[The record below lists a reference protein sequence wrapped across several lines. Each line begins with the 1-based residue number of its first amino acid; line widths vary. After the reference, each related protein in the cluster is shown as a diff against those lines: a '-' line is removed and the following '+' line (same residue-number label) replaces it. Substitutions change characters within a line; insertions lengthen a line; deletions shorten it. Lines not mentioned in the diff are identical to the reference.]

1 MAKKNKPPTGKPP
14 ARGKRGNRGDAD
26 APTPISG
33 EKLAEAAIAPE
44 ADPESIEDQL
54 KELTPEQAAMF
65 VRILEITMKRRRI
78 MLLGYL
84 SALFALVIGVVWAL
98 YMYGTHER
106 GTFIGW
112 VFMVPLASAALLIWF
127 FGRWSKRIE

>member
-1 MAKKNKPPTGKPP
+1 MAKKKAQTGKP
-14 ARGKRGNRGDAD
+14 AAQGKRGDQPE
-26 APTPISG
+26 APAPLSG
-33 EKLAEAAIAPE
+33 EDLAEAATAPK
-44 ADPESIEDQL
+44 ADHVAIEDQL
-54 KELTPEQAAMF
+54 KELTPEQADMF
-65 VRILEITMKRRRI
+65 VRIIEITMKRRRV
-78 MLLGYL
+78 MLIGYL
-84 SALFALVIGVVWAL
+84 SALCALVTGVVWAL